1 MTDVGARYQRETG
14 YTRNGL
20 PGGRLDMATRPV
32 GHKEYPGAPRV
43 ALPAPEVAGGEGLWA
58 LLQGRRSVRVYDG
71 KPLSVAEL
79 SQLLWATDGATGQ
92 AGSTLLRTAP
102 SAGALYPIETYVA
115 VHAVDGI
122 PQGLY
127 HYQVREHA
135 LAQLTTGDQRLAVSA
150 AALDQGMAADADVV
164 LIWSAVFG
172 RTTWKYKQRGYRYVY
187 LDAGHIAQN
196 AALAAVALGLGSC
209 QIAALYDDEA
219 NALMGLDGES
229 ESVIYMTAVGRE
241 RTRGARR

>member
-1 MTDVGARYQRETG
+1 
-14 YTRNGL
+14 
-20 PGGRLDMATRPV
+20 MATRPA

-43 ALPAPEVAGGEGLWA
+43 ALPAPEAAGGEGLWA
-58 LLQGRRSVRVYDG
+58 LLQARRSVRAYDG
-71 KPLSVAEL
+71 QPMSMAEV
-79 SQLLWATDGATGQ
+79 SQLLWATDGVTGQ
-92 AGSTLLRTAP
+92 AGSTLVRTAP

-115 VHAVDGI
+115 IYAVDGI
-122 PQGLY
+122 EPGLY

-135 LAQLTTGDQRLAVSA
+135 LAQLAAGDQRLAVSA

-172 RTTWKYKQRGYRYVY
+172 RTTWKYKQRRYRYVY

-219 NALMGLDGES
+219 NALLGLDGES
-229 ESVIYMTAVGRE
+229 ESVIYMTAVGRP
-241 RTRGARR
+241 RSRNARS

>member
-1 MTDVGARYQRETG
+1 MSGIGAQFQRETG
-14 YTRNGL
+14 YTRTNLEGY
-20 PGGRLDMATRPV
+20 RLDPSMRPAAF
-32 GHKEYPGAPRV
+32 KDYPNAPRIPLAAV
-43 ALPAPEVAGGEGLWA
+43 DLAGGAGLWD
-58 LLQGRRSVRVYDG
+58 LLHARRSVRAYDG
-71 KPLSVAEL
+71 ESLSAADL
-79 SQLLWATDGATGQ
+79 SQLLWATDGATRQ
-92 AGSTLLRTAP
+92 AGSALLRTAP

-122 PQGLY
+122 PSGLY
-127 HYQVREHA
+127 HYQMREHA
-135 LAQLTTGDQRLAVSA
+135 LAQLAAGDQRLAVSA
-150 AALDQGMAADADVV
+150 AALDQGMAAEADVV

-172 RTTWKYKQRGYRYVY
+172 RTTWKYRQRGYRYVY

-219 NALMGLDGES
+219 NALLGLDGET

-241 RTRGARR
+241 RSRSAR